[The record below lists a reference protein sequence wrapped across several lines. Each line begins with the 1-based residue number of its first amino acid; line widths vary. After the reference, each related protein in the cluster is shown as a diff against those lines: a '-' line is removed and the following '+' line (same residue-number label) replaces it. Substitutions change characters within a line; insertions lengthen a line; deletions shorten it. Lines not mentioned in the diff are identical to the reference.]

1 MDSSGQL
8 FHQDN
13 TNLGGPFV
21 YGFID
26 LFSGSGESWNW
37 GFGLDENRGIKTS
50 VPARTLDGKKTTSE
64 IQEKHVQNYVRPLV
78 FQETRQDS
86 LLSPITKLRTL
97 KEESEGDKNISSADS
112 STSSEEIS
120 VGNSSTSGEEVS
132 SLDSFLMFECFIWF
146 LFLSGFLY

>member
-50 VPARTLDGKKTTSE
+50 VPARTLDGKKTSSKV
-64 IQEKHVQNYVRPLV
+64 QEKHVQNYVRPLV

-97 KEESEGDKNISSADS
+97 KEENEGDKNISSADS

-120 VGNSSTSGEEVS
+120 VGNSGTSGEEVS
-132 SLDSFLMFECFIWF
+132 SLDSFLMFECFIWS
-146 LFLSGFLY
+146 LFLSGSLY